1 MQERRLESKYLL
13 TEAAAKRLRERASVH
28 LRLDPY
34 STGQADF
41 SYPVHSLYLDSA
53 ALDSYWATVRRRNDR
68 FKLRIRFYDEAT
80 AQPAYVEIKRRVDG
94 VTFKQR
100 CPVPRQELT
109 RLLNG
114 NGVALPSEAPASLG
128 RSEVLEDF
136 VDRVRLLGAGP
147 KLHVAYHRE
156 AYASTDG
163 NSLRLTFDRQVR
175 SEPVTILRFSTQ
187 MLKPR
192 PLCGKMIV
200 VELKSNGPL
209 PAWINEAIQAL
220 DLQPGS
226 FAKYVAGIDQHG
238 LTVPFEDQHG

>member
-13 TEAAAKRLRERASVH
+13 TEDAAERLREHASVH

-34 STGQADF
+34 STEREDF

-53 ALDSYWATVRRRNDR
+53 ALDSYWATVHRRTDR

-80 AQPAYVEIKRRVDG
+80 AQPAYVEIKRSVDG

-100 CPVPRQELT
+100 CPVSRQELT

-114 NGVALPSEAPASLG
+114 DGVALHSEAPTSSG
-128 RSEVLEDF
+128 RSKVLEEF
-136 VDRVRLLGAGP
+136 VDRARFLGAGP

-156 AYASTDG
+156 AYVSADG

-187 MLKPR
+187 MVKPR

-200 VELKSNGPL
+200 VELKSNAPL

-220 DLQPGS
+220 DLQPGN
-226 FAKYVAGIDQHG
+226 FAKYVSGIAQHG